1 METHALFAQTN
12 KLNLGHGAL
21 SRFVHKSNVGTLGL
35 LVEVVGNSSKS
46 NGSGSKKTSKD
57 LGGMARARTAGGLT
71 RSLQRLDQGTS
82 VTVGVV
88 RGSRGEL
95 FLTLGRL
102 LVETLTNFKDLIFIL
117 LVTVVLLVSVL
128 GLLTRDAVVFDDAG
142 GRVRKSLSVGE
153 FRECVLGR
161 FDGAPFVHEH
171 IQVDSLSIGRAL
183 GTDVESHLALVVTIN
198 VVAVAASVFLEVI
211 VKSIFVN
218 VHLLTSAG
226 LINVEL
232 IGLVVVIVV
241 VLVVVLTVVE
251 ASVGI
256 TLRLA
261 CLVVVGVLAVA
272 VVLCDLTVVL
282 LGIHLGLEVHFNE
295 VYHGDNVVGAV
306 AARFA
311 VGGRAKLEMNKLL
324 LLLALPVVFVVVSAL
339 EGKVFVRDGTLL
351 EDEGVVGNPGTNLL
365 VVGIKTTGLR
375 HDFSTEL
382 GVGRDV
388 IHGDFDGL
396 AGGDGGGR
404 SREESDGTE

>member
-12 KLNLGHGAL
+12 KHNLGHGAL

-35 LVEVVGNSSKS
+35 LVEVVGHSSKS
-46 NGSGSKKTSKD
+46 NSGGSEKTGKD

-82 VTVGVV
+82 VSVGVV
-88 RGSRGEL
+88 SSSRGEL
-95 FLTLGRL
+95 LLTLGRL
-102 LVETLTNFKDLIFIL
+102 LVETLTNLKDLIFIL
-117 LVTVVLLVSVL
+117 LVTVVLFVRVL

-142 GRVRKSLSVGE
+142 GRVRESLSVGE
-153 FRECVLGR
+153 FRECILGC

-183 GTDVESHLALVVTIN
+183 GSDVESHFALVITIN

-211 VKSIFVN
+211 VKSVLVN
-218 VHLLTSAG
+218 IHLLTSAG
-226 LINVEL
+226 PIQVEL
-232 IGLVVVIVV
+232 IGLVVVV
-241 VLVVVLTVVE
+241 VLVVVVLAVVE

-295 VYHGDNVVGAV
+295 VYHGNNVVGAV
-306 AARFA
+306 TARFA

-396 AGGDGGGR
+396 AGGDCGGR